1 MCYLTSTRMKRGD
14 FYAPSDEYALMMT
27 CEFRKEKPLIRA
39 SKTLKK
45 TMLLMSVAALTVSAP
60 LSARAESAFTP
71 EQKKELEGLFK
82 DYIMN
87 NPQVI
92 MDSVQ
97 VYQMKEQ
104 ERAQKSAEE
113 KLSEYKDKLTQSDLP
128 FTGNPEGDVTVVEF
142 FDFNCGY
149 CKKAFEDVT
158 KVLEEDKNLKVV
170 FIDMPILSDK
180 SEVMAKM
187 AMAAYKQGKYFEA
200 HKALMNFRGTQTEE
214 NYLNALKEA
223 GLDVE
228 KIKTD
233 MASPDIDM
241 AIQKH
246 LKIANELNIR
256 GTPGFVIGDQ
266 LHPGYIGLDG
276 LKMAIQDARSGQ
288 KKQ

>member
-1 MCYLTSTRMKRGD
+1 M
-14 FYAPSDEYALMMT
+14 
-27 CEFRKEKPLIRA
+27 IRA
-39 SKTLKK
+39 SKSLKK
-45 TMLLMSVAALTVSAP
+45 MTLLMSVALLAVSAP
-60 LSARAESAFTP
+60 ISARAEGAFTP

-82 DYIMN
+82 EYIMN

-97 VYQMKEQ
+97 AYQMKEQ
-104 ERAQKSAEE
+104 ERMQKTAEE
-113 KLSEYKDKLTQSDLP
+113 KLTEYKDKLAHNPDLP
-128 FTGNPEGDVTVVEF
+128 FTGNPEGDVTIVEF

-158 KVLEEDKNLKVV
+158 KLLEEDKSVKIV

-180 SEVMAKM
+180 SQVMAKM
-187 AMAAYKQGKYFEA
+187 AMAAHKQGKYFDA
-200 HKALMNFRGTQTEE
+200 HKALMSYRGTQNDE
-214 NYLNALKEA
+214 NFLNALKEA
-223 GLDVE
+223 GLDIE
-228 KIKTD
+228 KLKTD
-233 MASPDIDM
+233 MAGQDIDM

-256 GTPGFVIGDQ
+256 GTPGFIIGDQ

-276 LKMAIQDARSGQ
+276 MKAAISDARGGE

>member
-1 MCYLTSTRMKRGD
+1 M
-14 FYAPSDEYALMMT
+14 
-27 CEFRKEKPLIRA
+27 IRT
-39 SKTLKK
+39 SKTLKN
-45 TMLLMSVAALTVSAP
+45 TILLMSVAVLTISAP

-87 NPQVI
+87 NPQAI

-113 KLSEYKDKLTQSDLP
+113 KLAEYKDPLTKSNDIP
-128 FTGNPEGDVTVVEF
+128 FTGNPDGDVTVVEF

-149 CKKAFEDVT
+149 CKKAFEDVM

-180 SEVMAKM
+180 SQMMSKM
-187 AMAAYKQGKYFEA
+187 ALAAHKQGKYFDA
-200 HKALMNFRGTQTEE
+200 HKALMNYRGTQTEE

-223 GLDVE
+223 GLDIE

-233 MASPDIDM
+233 MASPDIDV

-246 LKIANELNIR
+246 MKIANDLNIR
-256 GTPGFVIGDQ
+256 GTPGFIVGDQ

-276 LKMAIQDARSGQ
+276 LKMAIQDARGAE
-288 KKQ
+288 KK

>member
-1 MCYLTSTRMKRGD
+1 MIC
-14 FYAPSDEYALMMT
+14 
-27 CEFRKEKPLIRA
+27 A
-39 SKTLKK
+39 SKSLKK
-45 TMLLMSVAALTVSAP
+45 MTLLASVVLLGMSAP
-60 LSARAESAFTP
+60 VLARAEGAFTP

-87 NPQVI
+87 NPQTI

-97 VYQMKEQ
+97 AYQMKEQ

-113 KLSEYKDKLTQSDLP
+113 KLAEYKDILTKSSELP
-128 FTGNPEGDVTVVEF
+128 FAGNPEGDVTVVEF

-149 CKKAFEDVT
+149 CKKAFEDVS
-158 KVLEEDKNLKVV
+158 KLLEEDKNVKVI

-180 SEVMAKM
+180 SQLMAKM
-187 AMAAYKQGKYFEA
+187 AMAAQKQDKYFEA
-200 HKALMNFRGTQTEE
+200 HKALMNYRGTQSEE

-223 GLDVE
+223 GLDIE

-233 MASPDIDM
+233 MASQEIDI

-246 LKIANELNIR
+246 MKIANELNIR

-266 LHPGYIGLDG
+266 LHPGYIGMDG
-276 LKMAIQDARSGQ
+276 LKAAIQEARDAS
-288 KKQ
+288 KKQQ